1 MKFQTKFE
9 DQITL
14 ILWKIIGYEYLY
26 SVAIIKKEKKEKK
39 KGIWLYGYD
48 KFSPYVHRETM
59 TTFIVTC
66 DWHVILIIFQP
77 VYVLI

>member
-1 MKFQTKFE
+1 MNQSNPIHFNPLIQKATSLKFQTKFE

-59 TTFIVTC
+59 TT
-66 DWHVILIIFQP
+66 
-77 VYVLI
+77 